1 MEGNILKK
9 ESIKKIQ
16 TFISEIKH
24 NEKIDNAVI
33 RDDVFSILEKK
44 CTVLY
49 FP

>member
-1 MEGNILKK
+1 MKK

-16 TFISEIKH
+16 TFLSEIKH

-44 CTVLY
+44 MY
-49 FP
+49 SAIFPIERR